1 MKTKQ
6 LIEIL
11 KKKENEELEFIICN
25 KNGELVTMSIDRP
38 AHKMSELLSLF
49 GGKEAPKEHN
59 RDTKRMIKW
68 FLDQEWEEHFD
79 NGEDIYD
86 LIISHPLQPSDDGV
100 VIDYDYVDFDIVYNT
115 WFNQNCEDK

>member
-59 RDTKRMIKW
+59 RDTKRSA
-68 FLDQEWEEHFD
+68 D
-79 NGEDIYD
+79 NFGKI
-86 LIISHPLQPSDDGV
+86 
-100 VIDYDYVDFDIVYNT
+100 
-115 WFNQNCEDK
+115 